1 MNIETLDIIQETN
14 YQLIKIPNNFKIDDN
29 KVYIKKI
36 GNTLQLI
43 PVHNVWENFIENVNN
58 FSDDFMNER
67 PEFIESKRENLE

>member
-36 GNTLQLI
+36 GNSLQLI
-43 PVHNVWENFIENVNN
+43 PVHNVWENFIDNLNN

-67 PEFIESKRENLE
+67 LESPESNRENL

>member
-14 YQLIKIPNNFKIDDN
+14 YQLIRIPNNFKIDDN

-43 PVHNVWENFIENVNN
+43 PVHNVWENFIDNINN